1 MKLIIKLKLLRKPL
15 TYLKFRVNIINRN
28 IFIEN
33 FKEENIMI
41 LGCLITTL
49 VLVFVLFILIMVGID
64 ITLALSFKIF
74 APVILIFTGIYFLL
88 KSRK

>member
-1 MKLIIKLKLLRKPL
+1 
-15 TYLKFRVNIINRN
+15 
-28 IFIEN
+28 
-33 FKEENIMI
+33 MI